1 MSAAQP
7 EDSGSQPA
15 ASTRIH
21 SHRRSTDDERTDA
34 GDSDPE
40 KSDGVSAYAP
50 INATPSAND
59 GRMQRLHSTSS
70 RPIERSWS
78 LNDGYSCHTADE
90 EAGSHPPDE
99 AQDEDTDESSAFVVG
114 WDENDPKNPRN
125 FNTVRRWIIV
135 IICSMGSLCV

>member
-1 MSAAQP
+1 MSAAQSV
-7 EDSGSQPA
+7 DSSSRPA
-15 ASTRIH
+15 PNTRFD
-21 SHRRSTDDERTDA
+21 SRRRSTEDERTDA

-40 KSDGVSAYAP
+40 KSDDVSTYAP

-70 RPIERSWS
+70 RPVERSWS

-90 EAGSHPPDE
+90 EAGGQSPD
-99 AQDEDTDESSAFVVG
+99 AVQGGDLDESSAFVVG